1 MNEENN
7 KISSPKY
14 SLLMAIICFS
24 CFIKRDLLLSLIT
37 FIIIL
42 ISTAYICWDN
52 KNTQNS
58 DIKNIIDKIIIFFI
72 ILTILSFF
80 SLFPIISM
88 ESNTTTES
96 EYALK
101 FFYDLRLASSF
112 GILLIW
118 LKSLRQKLELNLRKH
133 ASLTQIFCI
142 LILFAVASIAIGQY
156 FNSSDLGIFF
166 AVSFIYEAIEIT
178 LNKTI
183 EDETN
188 DIH

>member
-24 CFIKRDLLLSLIT
+24 CFIKRDLLLSFIT

-42 ISTAYICWDN
+42 FSTVYICCDN

-58 DIKNIIDKIIIFFI
+58 DMKNIIDKIIIFFI
-72 ILTILSFF
+72 ILTILSLL

-88 ESNTTTES
+88 ESNTTTKS

-101 FFYDLRLASSF
+101 FLYDLRLASNF

-118 LKSLRQKLELNLRKH
+118 LKSLRQKLELNLR
-133 ASLTQIFCI
+133 TPIFCI
-142 LILFAVASIAIGQY
+142 LILFAATSIAIGQC

-166 AVSFIYEAIEIT
+166 AVSFIYEAIEIR